1 MLIPYL
7 ALLALALFGIGTA
20 GRGFYRADVFPRSV
34 TDSWKGISIWLV
46 FISHFISYIDASAPL
61 DAAGKAVA
69 LAFGQLI
76 VVCFMFFSGYGVGE
90 AIQKKGAG
98 YVRAF
103 PKNRIGKTLLHF
115 ALAVLLYL
123 AAGLALGNR
132 FSVGQ
137 VLLSLIGWEL
147 LGNSNW
153 YIFVIL
159 CLYAATWIGF
169 SLCKGNLRRGLIFT
183 SGICLVLMAA
193 LYLTRPTHWFDTLL
207 CYVLGL
213 WFSFFKDP
221 VLDRLTKTN
230 RRWLLG
236 LGLALV
242 LFAGTLLIPLLS
254 LPGTWILGAV
264 SNPLAFCVLLTVL
277 LLKVRVGN
285 KALMLSGQYTFE
297 IYILQRL
304 PMILLQA
311 AGIDRVNTYLYFGL
325 CLVATLAL
333 AFLFR
338 RMMALLDRLLFSI

>member
-7 ALLALALFGIGTA
+7 ALLGLALFGIGSS
-20 GRGFYRADVFPRSV
+20 GKGFYREDVFARPV
-34 TDSWKGISIWLV
+34 TESWKGISIWLV
-46 FISHFISYIDASAPL
+46 FISHFISYIDTSAPL

-76 VVCFMFFSGYGVGE
+76 VVCFLFFSGYGVGE

-115 ALAVLLYL
+115 AMAVLLYL
-123 AAGLALGNR
+123 AVGLALGNR

-137 VLLSLIGWEL
+137 VLLSLIGWES

-159 CLYAATWIGF
+159 CLYGATWLGF

-183 SGICLVLMAA
+183 SGICLVLLAA

-207 CYVLGL
+207 CYVLGM
-213 WFSFFKDP
+213 WFSFFKAP
-221 VLDRLTKTN
+221 VLGWLTKTN
-230 RRWLLG
+230 RRWLLA
-236 LGLALV
+236 LAVALA
-242 LFAGTLLIPLLS
+242 LFAGTLLIPSLS

-264 SNPLAFCVLLTVL
+264 TNPLAFCLLLTVL
-277 LLKVRVGN
+277 LLKGRVCN
-285 KALMLSGQYTFE
+285 KALVLSGQYTFE

-311 AGIDRVNTYLYFGL
+311 AGVDRINTYLYFAL

-333 AFLFR
+333 AFAFR
-338 RMMALLDRLLFSI
+338 RLTTLTDRRLFK